1 MWSAE
6 RYLRFER
13 ERARPFDDL
22 VRAIPL
28 DDPRRVVDLGCGP
41 GALTATLVAR
51 WRRAFVVGLD
61 TSLEMLTHAVR
72 RAIRSR
78 LAFACADV
86 RWWTPPQPVDVVL
99 SNACFHW
106 IPDHRSLLA
115 HLVGWL
121 TADGVLAFQVP
132 DNFDQPSHRITRDV
146 LAGPPWSG
154 LLPRRLQAAVERPE
168 WYLRELVGHGL
179 EVDVWT
185 TTYLHVLAGPDP
197 VLRWLEGTTLR
208 PALGRLS
215 ADHRTRLLDQLR
227 SLLADA
233 YPPESFGTLF
243 PFRRAFVVARRVP

>member
-22 VRAIPL
+22 VRAIPH
-28 DDPRRVVDLGCGP
+28 DDPHRVVDLGCGP

-51 WRRAFVVGLD
+51 WRRALVVGLD
-61 TSLEMLTHAVR
+61 TSLEMLFHAV
-72 RAIRSR
+72 
-78 LAFACADV
+78 
-86 RWWTPPQPVDVVL
+86 
-99 SNACFHW
+99 
-106 IPDHRSLLA
+106 LA

-121 TADGVLAFQVP
+121 ATDGVLAFQVP
-132 DNFDQPSHRITRDV
+132 DNFDQPSHRIARDV
-146 LAGPPWSG
+146 LAAPPWST

-185 TTYLHVLAGPDP
+185 TTYQHVLAGPDP

-208 PALGRLS
+208 PALGRLGPG
-215 ADHRTRLLDQLR
+215 DRTRLLDQLR
-227 SLLADA
+227 PLLAEA
-233 YPPESFGTLF
+233 YPPESLGTLF